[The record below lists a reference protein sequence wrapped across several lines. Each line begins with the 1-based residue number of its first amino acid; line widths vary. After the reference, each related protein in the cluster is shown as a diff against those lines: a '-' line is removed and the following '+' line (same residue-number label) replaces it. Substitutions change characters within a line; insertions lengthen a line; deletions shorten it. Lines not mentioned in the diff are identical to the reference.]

1 MPENETAVGDEL
13 ELTIAD
19 IAFGGD
25 GVGRTSD
32 GLSVFVPFTAV
43 GEKVRVRITQR
54 KKRFARGEIV
64 DLLKNSPERRKP
76 SCMHFGTCG
85 GCDYQHLS
93 YEAEI
98 TAKSAQLTAL
108 IARIG
113 HVSAEFAIA
122 PIVPSPQPLGYRNKL
137 VLQQCK
143 PYPESGPGFGYV
155 GRDKRT
161 VLPIGACPLA
171 SEGIN
176 ARLANTYLQPDERT
190 RMEKHKR
197 VTIREDATKRVYL
210 STGPTRKPRKVKERA
225 LDRELMLPLE
235 NFWQVNPTMFHRIL
249 VHIKELVIQRKPTTL
264 LDLYCGSGAF
274 ALALADL
281 VRHVCGVESHSAA
294 VGAARACATR
304 FALDHCTF
312 IHGKTED
319 ILDDVL
325 TATPELQTSFAI
337 LDPPRAGCQPGT
349 IDALRASPV
358 ATLAYVACDAA
369 RLARDLNLLCADGV
383 YTIDSVGLFDMFP
396 RTAHFESV
404 AILTGHP
411 SGD

>member
-1 MPENETAVGDEL
+1 M
-13 ELTIAD
+13 
-19 IAFGGD
+19 
-25 GVGRTSD
+25 
-32 GLSVFVPFTAV
+32 
-43 GEKVRVRITQR
+43 
-54 KKRFARGEIV
+54 
-64 DLLKNSPERRKP
+64 
-76 SCMHFGTCG
+76 
-85 GCDYQHLS
+85 
-93 YEAEI
+93 
-98 TAKSAQLTAL
+98 
-108 IARIG
+108 
-113 HVSAEFAIA
+113 
-122 PIVPSPQPLGYRNKL
+122 
-137 VLQQCK
+137 LQQCK

-358 ATLAYVACDAA
+358 ATLAYVACDARQIGPGPESPLCRW
-369 RLARDLNLLCADGV
+369 RLHNRFSGTLRYVSTYRPFRIGCHSYRAPLRRLNGLSLCQSAKNATSGRPHKIRGGSGGCRV
-383 YTIDSVGLFDMFP
+383 RAGGTAASG
-396 RTAHFESV
+396 RTLSYAPST
-404 AILTGHP
+404 AAQPGSKRAATLRAGAANGHLRRAG
-411 SGD
+411 SHK

>member
-1 MPENETAVGDEL
+1 MPCALRAATPQPPITSEWYRFSSGGELNSSSNAVSPRKTEAQFRRATLPVPAPSTHPRTGTCQRTRTAVGDEL

-122 PIVPSPQPLGYRNKL
+122 PIVPSPPAAWL
-137 VLQQCK
+137 
-143 PYPESGPGFGYV
+143 PE
-155 GRDKRT
+155 
-161 VLPIGACPLA
+161 
-171 SEGIN
+171 
-176 ARLANTYLQPDERT
+176 Q
-190 RMEKHKR
+190 
-197 VTIREDATKRVYL
+197 
-210 STGPTRKPRKVKERA
+210 
-225 LDRELMLPLE
+225 
-235 NFWQVNPTMFHRIL
+235 
-249 VHIKELVIQRKPTTL
+249 
-264 LDLYCGSGAF
+264 
-274 ALALADL
+274 
-281 VRHVCGVESHSAA
+281 
-294 VGAARACATR
+294 ARAPA
-304 FALDHCTF
+304 
-312 IHGKTED
+312 
-319 ILDDVL
+319 V
-325 TATPELQTSFAI
+325 
-337 LDPPRAGCQPGT
+337 
-349 IDALRASPV
+349 
-358 ATLAYVACDAA
+358 
-369 RLARDLNLLCADGV
+369 
-383 YTIDSVGLFDMFP
+383 
-396 RTAHFESV
+396 
-404 AILTGHP
+404 
-411 SGD
+411 